1 MPQTHSASSNSD
13 TESIEEEA
21 PRRSSYTSLLAQRE
35 NLRKSSSA
43 GMRPS
48 TAPAKRSKSP
58 EEPVL
63 RNSKNVVHASALST
77 AEGKRLQSMIRPML
91 LATGRGTPGLSS
103 SPNTSNDGMS
113 TIAAAER
120 TGSHAS
126 RKEDWNLDAASAAI
140 MQKARG
146 AKPDVT
152 RILSYDMMRD
162 GAMAG
167 GEAQAAERNGG
178 PGHTVVAGPQRAH
191 TAVDFSPVLQAVQ
204 GKLAA
209 LTQENI
215 GLKETVKSL
224 QHQLSEV
231 DQQVDDFEF
240 LSNFASHY
248 L

>member
-1 MPQTHSASSNSD
+1 
-13 TESIEEEA
+13 
-21 PRRSSYTSLLAQRE
+21 
-35 NLRKSSSA
+35 
-43 GMRPS
+43 MRPS

-58 EEPVL
+58 EEPAL

-103 SPNTSNDGMS
+103 SPSTSNDGMS

-126 RKEDWNLDAASAAI
+126 RKEDWNFDAASAAI

-152 RILSYDMMRD
+152 RILTYDMMRD

-167 GEAQAAERNGG
+167 GEAQAAERKT
-178 PGHTVVAGPQRAH
+178 GHTVVAGPQRAH
-191 TAVDFSPVLQAVQ
+191 SAVDFSPVLQAVQ

-240 LSNFASHY
+240 LANFASHY